1 MNELLALLPY
11 DLHPILIHFPTAL
24 STVSVGFDLLSPL
37 KPEWRPAGW
46 ITLLLGTIGAF
57 GATATG
63 LIATWPYEGMPLEIL
78 IEPHQTL
85 AFATTLSFIGL
96 TIWRGQSLR
105 KGGDVA
111 RSSLYMILS
120 ILGVILLVATGLTG
134 GDLVYEYRIG
144 VK

>member
-1 MNELLALLPY
+1 MNELLALLSN
-11 DLHPILIHFPTAL
+11 DLHPMLIHFPLAL
-24 STVSVGFDLLSPL
+24 LTVSVGVNLLSPL
-37 KPEWRPAGW
+37 HPDWQPAGW

-63 LIATWPYEGMPLEIL
+63 LITTWPYEGTPLELL

-96 TIWRGQSLR
+96 TIWHGLSLR
-105 KGGDVA
+105 KGVVIA
-111 RSSLYMILS
+111 SSRLYMILS

-134 GDLVYEYRIG
+134 GDLVYEYGIG